1 MIAVSGEV
9 DSGAPV
15 AAMARAIDLGHLG
28 RMTLGERSLE
38 REVLILFVRQG
49 DMLRRRMRQSAP
61 AVIAVAAHTLK
72 GSALGVGAFRVAG
85 AAAAVES
92 AKAADLA
99 AALDGL
105 DAALDEAKAAV
116 AALLP
121 EL

>member
-38 REVLILFVRQG
+38 REVLMLFVRQG

-61 AVIAVAAHTLK
+61 AVIAAAAHTLK

-99 AALDGL
+99 AALGGL

-121 EL
+121 AL